1 MDSIEILRQYLSGA
15 IKANI
20 AEAELEKF
28 FKKTESLSSLR
39 EATRA
44 RCALGVIRR
53 TIQFRRGE
61 ASAQDIC
68 LNLRDAIL
76 YLGHLKVP
84 QYVYEAAKG
93 FGKDYGL
100 ICEPDSVV
108 SCLQKIPTW
117 IPHNKYV
124 EDVYALRPTGNT
136 EVEETSIGDSILSS
150 CTKFQCYKNFEQKIA
165 VHTALN
171 LPGGH
176 TLLVSLPT
184 GGGKSLITQVLASKT
199 NGLTLVIVPTVAL
212 ALDQYHAAITNL
224 SCQDGIYCYR
234 GAQSDNERVAIIHA
248 LAQKD
253 AKLLFT
259 SPEAIFK
266 NSEMFQLLEDAS
278 KCGYL
283 LNIVVDEAHVVPDWG
298 IFFRPDFQ
306 IFSVILKK
314 WRSLSNNTLK
324 TYLLSATLSDDV
336 VETLFHLFGAPG
348 KNVQFRC
355 DALRQEPRFYFYP
368 AKTRREQNECVIQ
381 AILLLPK
388 PMVVYV
394 LEPKEA
400 VALQS
405 QLHALGYQNIPIFT
419 GQTKEA
425 VRDQVLTGW
434 KNNQYDVVIATSA
447 FGIGVDKPNVR
458 TILHACVPEN
468 LSRYYQEVGRGGR
481 DHMPS
486 LSVFVPYRSNTDGN
500 SDVHRAWGLV
510 NKRVLT
516 VALMVSRWAGMMELS
531 RGQVNGDICVLDTSA
546 TPPHMTIDEAEYA
559 GNRNSAWN
567 INLLLFLHRTGFID
581 LIDAKYDTEH
591 NSYQL
596 TAKLLNLD
604 ILNDPLQMAS
614 VLESPR
620 QKEAELQLRGYTII
634 RDLVQKPEATCWG
647 RVFKQLFPL
656 SQEVCNG
663 CPVDK
668 NGRFTTDKKY
678 KLRTSP
684 ELALESYVPSRKLD
698 RLMGSYTTMIVA
710 RSAIG
715 KLNPEEVQVV
725 SKKTSEAR
733 IGVIVVPDDFYDNLL
748 FEGLVLTYSEF
759 YFTVS
764 VAPYL
769 FSNGVLCI
777 FGDDNNTNQALY
789 DNLEKLQG
797 FGYRCILYC
806 NEFMPI
812 AKARK
817 AIREYID
824 GYTIP
829 LERL

>member
-15 IKANI
+15 MKANF
-20 AEAELEKF
+20 AEAELQKF
-28 FKKTESLSSLR
+28 LNQAGSLSNLR

-61 ASAQDIC
+61 ASSQDIC

-84 QYVYEAAKG
+84 QRVYETAKDV
-93 FGKDYGL
+93 GKDYGL

-108 SCLQKIPTW
+108 SCLQKTPAW
-117 IPHNKYV
+117 LPHNKYV
-124 EDVYALRPTGNT
+124 EDVYALRSAENA
-136 EVEETSIGDSILSS
+136 EVEEPSIGDSILSS

-184 GGGKSLITQVLASKT
+184 GGGKSLITQVLASET

-212 ALDQYHAAITNL
+212 ALDQYHAAKTNL
-224 SCQDGIYCYR
+224 LFQEEIYCYR
-234 GAQSDNERVAIIHA
+234 GAQSDHDRIAIIHA
-248 LAQKD
+248 LSQKK
-253 AKLLFT
+253 AKLLFA

-266 NSEMFQLLEDAS
+266 NTELFRLLEDAA
-278 KCGYL
+278 KCGYMR
-283 LNIVVDEAHVVPDWG
+283 NIVVDEAHVVPDWG

-314 WRSLSNNTLK
+314 WRNLSQNTLK

-336 VETLFHLFGAPG
+336 VETLFFLFGSPG

-368 AKTRREQNECVIQ
+368 AKTRHEQDECVMQ

-400 VALQS
+400 AALQARL
-405 QLHALGYQNIPIFT
+405 QALGYQNIPIFT
-419 GQTKEA
+419 GETKEN

-458 TILHACVPEN
+458 TIVHSCVPEN

-486 LSVFVPYRSNTDGN
+486 LSVFVPYRSNMDGN

-516 VALMVSRWAGMMELS
+516 VPLMVSRWTGMMESS
-531 RGQVNGDICVLDTSA
+531 RGQVDGDICVLDTSA

-581 LIDAKYDTEH
+581 LLDAKYDTEH

-604 ILNDPLQMAS
+604 VLNDPVQMALA
-614 VLESPR
+614 LENPR
-620 QKEAELQLRGYTII
+620 QKEAELQLHGYTII

-647 RVFKQLFPL
+647 RVFKHLFPL

-684 ELALESYVPSRKLD
+684 ELTLDPSIPSRKLD
-698 RLMGSYTTMIVA
+698 RLMGSYTTMLVA
-710 RSAIG
+710 RTVTGEPNS
-715 KLNPEEVQVV
+715 EEIQIV
-725 SKKTSEAR
+725 SKKACEAGLGT
-733 IGVIVVPDDFYDNLL
+733 IIIPDVFYDNLP
-748 FEGLVLTYSEF
+748 FSGLVLTYSEF
-759 YFTVS
+759 YFVAS
-764 VAPYL
+764 MAPYL
-769 FSNGVLCI
+769 FSRGVLCI

-797 FGYRCILYC
+797 YGYRCVLYC

-812 AKARK
+812 VKARK
-817 AIREYID
+817 AIKDYID
-824 GYTIP
+824 GYMIP
-829 LERL
+829 LDRL

>member
-20 AEAELEKF
+20 AEAELEKLLN
-28 FKKTESLSSLR
+28 KTDSLSGLR

-53 TIQFRRGE
+53 MIQFRRGE

-76 YLGHLKVP
+76 YLGQLKVP
-84 QYVYEAAKG
+84 QHVYEAAKE

-100 ICEPDSVV
+100 VCELDSVV
-108 SCLQKIPTW
+108 SCLQRIPSW
-117 IPHNKYV
+117 LPHNKYV
-124 EDVYALRPTGNT
+124 EDVYALRPAGNA
-136 EVEETSIGDSILSS
+136 EVEEPSIGDSILSS
-150 CTKFQCYKNFEQKIA
+150 CTKFQYYKNFEQKLA

-199 NGLTLVIVPTVAL
+199 DGLTLVIVPTVAL
-212 ALDQYHAAITNL
+212 ALDQYHAAKTNL
-224 SCQDGIYCYR
+224 LCQDGIYCYR
-234 GAQSDNERVAIIHA
+234 GAQSEGERLAIIQA
-248 LAQKD
+248 LTLKK

-266 NSEMFQLLEDAS
+266 NREMFQLLEDAS

-314 WRSLSNNTLK
+314 WRSLSNNTLR

-336 VETLFHLFGAPG
+336 VETLFYLFGTSG

-368 AKTRREQNECVIQ
+368 ARTRREQNECVIQ
-381 AILLLPK
+381 AIFLLPK
-388 PMVVYV
+388 PMIVYV

-405 QLHALGYQNIPIFT
+405 QLHALGYRNIPIFT
-419 GQTKEA
+419 GKTKETI
-425 VRDQVLTGW
+425 REQVLTGW

-458 TILHACVPEN
+458 TVVHACVPEN

-481 DHMPS
+481 DHIPS

-500 SDVHRAWGLV
+500 SDVQRAWGLV

-516 VALMVSRWAGMMELS
+516 IELMVSRWIGMMNLS
-531 RGQVNGDICVLDTSA
+531 RGQVDGDICTLDTSA

-559 GNRNSAWN
+559 GNLNSAWN

-581 LIDAKYDTEH
+581 LLDAKYDTNH

-596 TAKLLNLD
+596 TAKLLDLD
-604 ILNDPLQMAS
+604 ALNDPVQMA
-614 VLESPR
+614 VALERPR
-620 QKEAELQLRGYTII
+620 QRESELQLHGYTII
-634 RDLVQKPEATCWG
+634 RELVQKPESTCWG

-656 SQEVCNG
+656 SQEMCNG

-668 NGRFTTDKKY
+668 NGRFTSDKKY
-678 KLRTSP
+678 RLRTRP
-684 ELALESYVPSRKLD
+684 ELTLEPCAPSRRLD

-710 RSAIG
+710 RAVIG
-715 KLNPEEVQVV
+715 KPNPEEVELV
-725 SKKTSEAR
+725 SQKAFESG
-733 IGVIVVPDDFYDNLL
+733 IGVIVVPDDFYDNLP
-748 FEGLVLTYSEF
+748 FWGLVLTYSEF
-759 YFTVS
+759 YFAVS
-764 VAPYL
+764 MSPYL
-769 FSNGVLCI
+769 FSYGVLCV
-777 FGDDNNTNQALY
+777 FGDDDNTNQALY

-797 FGYRCILYC
+797 YGYRCILYC